1 MSARPFLFGFELNM
15 PFCIFTS
22 VIFVLCLWVSGVSC
36 YNDVPR
42 RERKLRNG
50 MAVKKDGRSYLLT
63 ESMKQCIGRG
73 AEKIRTTKQQIMAS
87 DWPYTPF
94 ARKTQD
100 FLLVDNVNLA
110 PQFTWYT
117 VHWVSRVLLPRD
129 CFQVV
134 YIFAFHSSLNTSTF
148 CFLHVFPVTHLTDN
162 TANDNLK

>member
-73 AEKIRTTKQQIMAS
+73 AEKIRTTKQ
-87 DWPYTPF
+87 
-94 ARKTQD
+94 
-100 FLLVDNVNLA
+100 
-110 PQFTWYT
+110 
-117 VHWVSRVLLPRD
+117 
-129 CFQVV
+129 
-134 YIFAFHSSLNTSTF
+134 
-148 CFLHVFPVTHLTDN
+148 
-162 TANDNLK
+162 